1 MNRVQ
6 SYVFWS
12 TSQARQLVRNV
23 LMKEPKIGMH
33 HQQLFNEIIKQYP
46 DEKLPTHLVPDA
58 PQKPPVRGGAY
69 LKPVPALVDHP
80 VRSMRYLKKVIL
92 EDMLRLQEVEKV
104 IVTRDHEEKRT
115 RTKALFVKHPEPV
128 DAAEMYRWR
137 VVPGSTPTDNAPDP
151 DPKEMFETKRVEAWR
166 KKVQEKNKM
175 LPRAQRLSTRHP
187 PPPKR
192 IMWLREREW
201 KDKGLDYDPFA
212 LSEGRRDLLS
222 ASGYHRS
229 RAPRRPDED
238 HNTFSSTED
247 TYEDLEDRKF
257 AELES
262 EPISSVPETGEQ
274 DVYDVLFPED
284 DDFTPYRRSSE
295 RRDGYLNQRREFS
308 HAAGQ
313 DPETKASEN
322 LSIPPFP
329 KFTELEIGEKERERL
344 QSWRDNGVEDKKQQ
358 ENQHQ
363 PPPAASISQNDGPQI
378 NFLERGLHSSVYV
391 RPSKPRVPHREPE
404 PERNEDIQPPRIDTR
419 LEDDSH
425 PTETDRESTLG
436 AEITFLQAEPYER
449 SRRPRGPP
457 KEPEP
462 ECWDRDLPEDILPPP
477 IDTQKDAPRPMADL
491 KMHVSPTV
499 GVRHSRATRLYES
512 LVRKSLTGPYAV
524 PRLIIERDRPSY
536 LVSRGCVSLC
546 LVMNVYSGLRF
557 DVSHRREGRRI

>member
-12 TSQARQLVRNV
+12 TSQARRLVRNV

-69 LKPVPALVDHP
+69 LKPAPALVDHP

-137 VVPGSTPTDNAPDP
+137 VVPGSAPTHDAPDP
-151 DPKEMFETKRVEAWR
+151 DPKEMFEAKRVEAWR
-166 KKVQEKNKM
+166 KRVQEKNKM
-175 LPRAQRLSTRHP
+175 LPPARRLSTRYP

-212 LSEGRRDLLS
+212 LNEGRRGLLS
-222 ASGYHRS
+222 ESGYHRS
-229 RAPRRPDED
+229 RAPRRPDERQD
-238 HNTFSSTED
+238 TFSSTEGV
-247 TYEDLEDRKF
+247 YEASESAQLET
-257 AELES
+257 
-262 EPISSVPETGEQ
+262 EPTSSAPETGEQ
-274 DVYDVLFPED
+274 EVDSVLFPED
-284 DDFTPYRRSSE
+284 DDFTSYRRSSE
-295 RRDGYLNQRREFS
+295 RRDGYLNHRREFS
-308 HAAGQ
+308 LAAGQ
-313 DPETKASEN
+313 STRETKASEN

-344 QSWRDNGVEDKKQQ
+344 QSWRDNGVEEKKQQ

-363 PPPAASISQNDGPQI
+363 PPPAASTSQNDSPQI

-391 RPSKPRVPHREPE
+391 RPSKPRAPCKEPE
-404 PERNEDIQPPRIDTR
+404 PERDLPEDIQPPRFDTR
-419 LEDDSH
+419 LEDDSRH
-425 PTETDRESTLG
+425 PSDTDRESTLG

-462 ECWDRDLPEDILPPP
+462 ERWDRDLPEDILPPP
-477 IDTQKDAPRPMADL
+477 IDTRKDAPRPMADL

-512 LVRKSLTGPYAV
+512 LVRKSMTGPYAV
-524 PRLIIERDRPSY
+524 PRLIIERDRPAY
-536 LVSRGCVSLC
+536 LRSPV
-546 LVMNVYSGLRF
+546 
-557 DVSHRREGRRI
+557 RREPSKGGEDDIED